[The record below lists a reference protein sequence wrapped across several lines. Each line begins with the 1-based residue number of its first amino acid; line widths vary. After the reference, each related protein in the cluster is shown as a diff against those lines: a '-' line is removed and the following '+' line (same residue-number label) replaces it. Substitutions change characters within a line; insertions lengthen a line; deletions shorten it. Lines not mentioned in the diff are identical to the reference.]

1 MQPPMMPST
10 ARSALRRPGPFARA
24 ALAVALVATLA
35 ACSGGTDASD
45 VGAGT
50 RTSPL
55 VQNDAYPNVAADPA
69 RNAKTPKTASEVR
82 RIEDRMMSLANEQG
96 NASRASA
103 SSESMVEQMKALARK
118 NRDRASGVDA
128 ATDDTGTLPAPTN

>member
-1 MQPPMMPST
+1 MQPPMMPTT

-45 VGAGT
+45 VGAGG
-50 RTSPL
+50 RTSAL
-55 VQNDAYPNVAADPA
+55 VQNDPYPNVAADPA
-69 RNAKTPKTASEVR
+69 RGAKTPKTASEVR

-96 NASRASA
+96 NASRAPAATTS
-103 SSESMVEQMKALARK
+103 VVDQMKALAQQ
-118 NRDRASGVDA
+118 NRNRASGADA
-128 ATDDTGTLPAPTN
+128 TGDDTGTLPAPTN